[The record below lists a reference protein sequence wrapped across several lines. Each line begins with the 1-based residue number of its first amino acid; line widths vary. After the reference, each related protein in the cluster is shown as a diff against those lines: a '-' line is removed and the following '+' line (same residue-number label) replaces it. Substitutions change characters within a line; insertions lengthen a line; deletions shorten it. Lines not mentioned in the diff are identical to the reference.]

1 MTLVGYPQTFGHDAA
16 AIRFFGDVAATSD
29 TLVSRHIHDMELVC
43 LCAIEPDGRINPEE
57 SDEMQSSSSMLA
69 PRIVLT
75 GKSWL
80 AAQPK
85 PESTK

>member
-16 AIRFFGDVAATSD
+16 AIRFFGDVAATPD
-29 TLVSRHIHDMELVC
+29 TLVSRHLHDMELVC
-43 LCAIEPDGRINPEE
+43 LAAIEPDGTLSPEQE
-57 SDEMQSSSSMLA
+57 SEMLGVGYV